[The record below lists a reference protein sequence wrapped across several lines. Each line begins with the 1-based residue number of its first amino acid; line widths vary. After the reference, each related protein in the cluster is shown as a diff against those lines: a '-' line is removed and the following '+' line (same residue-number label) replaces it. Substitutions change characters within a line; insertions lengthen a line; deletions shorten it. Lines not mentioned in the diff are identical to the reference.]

1 MMKNYNAYLSLLRK
15 EKGLSIKEAAKK
27 IGINRFKLY
36 YYENGYF
43 RPNKKD
49 LEKINHFYE
58 IDISLKGPDAYPS
71 PIKEKALNTH
81 KVVLLGKRIVFGVLS
96 TISFLSIAA
105 GAILF
110 NQSVNN
116 TTSYYGETYNEMK
129 RLVTEEG
136 EYGYDL
142 VTSMKYYY
150 VQGEDEDYNASII
163 FYQSNNILYF
173 NECTYSKTVS
183 PRFGCI
189 DRYHYNFGSNLGVN
203 SYRCDFAY
211 GSVESGTS
219 FTCSFDYQ
227 GGQTDRIY
235 NLKIIVPGTEEI
247 NEEIAIAKVNSQIE
261 GLDNALSTLFSE
273 YLERK
278 VDFYEDFL
286 PDREQGRVINFALQ
300 ITGLILIFSG
310 IIAFYIFFGIFI
322 KAMIANIKPRLV
334 TTDPLDQNNK
344 HEPLPED
351 ITIKIGIPDVFIVF
365 IGKFFQYG
373 SMLLFFIAFIARLG
387 VPFLSAFSDPILLKI
402 FNFSWLAGIF
412 LEQFVM
418 IGRIKKP
425 TTLFHEII
433 YNIGI
438 FLFVAT
444 IETVLISIT
453 NAWGYDLAGL
463 IYKYV
468 PGNVYQVVAFH
479 YLIFLFL
486 FFQPSF
492 LNKRGRWVRI
502 LWHSLSIIP
511 LGFLV
516 TAYVMSNSYALV
528 YGVRENIFINFWFPN
543 GFLSLSIVSVLFLYA
558 TFFIRLYYE
567 RKYGRHNAQFFF
579 FGDRYTLYENWICA
593 LLIIIEASVDFVFI
607 HNQYAY
613 YLGLGGNY
621 WMYALIPF
629 IMLCKY
635 SPNNQ
640 QIFLLDEGFTRMI
653 EEEKKETISE

>member
-1 MMKNYNAYLSLLRK
+1 MKNYNTYLSLLRK

-58 IDISLKGPDAYPS
+58 TDISLKGEDAYPA
-71 PIKEKALNTH
+71 PIKEKALKRH
-81 KVVLLGKRIVFGVLS
+81 KEVLLGKRIAFGVLS
-96 TISFLSIAA
+96 LLSLLSIAA

-129 RLVTEEG
+129 KLVIEEG

-150 VQGEDEDYNASII
+150 LQGEDEDYNASII

-183 PRFGCI
+183 PRFGAI
-189 DRYHYNFGSNLGVN
+189 NRYHYDFGSNLGVN
-203 SYRCDFAY
+203 SFRCDFAY

-219 FTCSFDYQ
+219 FTCSFDYK
-227 GGQTDRIY
+227 GGQTDHIY
-235 NLKIIVPGTEEI
+235 NLKILVPGTEEI
-247 NEEIAIAKVNSQIE
+247 NEEIAIEKVNSQID

-273 YLERK
+273 YLQRK

-286 PDREQGRVINFALQ
+286 PDREQGRAINFALQ
-300 ITGLILIFSG
+300 ITGLILLFSG

-344 HEPLPED
+344 HKPLPED
-351 ITIKIGIPDVFIVF
+351 ITIKAGIPDVFIVF

-373 SMLLFFIAFIARLG
+373 SMLLFFVAFIARLG
-387 VPFLSAFSDPILLKI
+387 VPFLSAFSNPILLKI

-492 LNKRGRWVRI
+492 LNKRGKWVRI

-558 TFFIRLYYE
+558 TFFLRLYYE

-579 FGDRYTLYENWICA
+579 FGDRYTLYENAICA
-593 LLIIIEASVDFVFI
+593 ILIIIAASVDFVFI

-640 QIFLLDEGFTRMI
+640 QVFLLDEGFTRLI